1 MGVTGEAG
9 ICLLLQ
15 IESFDDDLVPQASR
29 AVNISLT
36 LRNWLIGCYIEEYER
51 SGIDSPDSRPLIV
64 QEDPQKLYIT
74 LQAILQ

>member
-1 MGVTGEAG
+1 MTGEAG

-36 LRNWLIGCYIEEYER
+36 LRNWLIDCYIEEYER

>member
-36 LRNWLIGCYIEEYER
+36 LRNWLIDSYIEEYER